1 MTCFNL
7 RANALVVSKEIQI
20 TNDGVIDTVFNGI
33 PDHAY
38 ELSVLLAN
46 YAHYI
51 NPSGTSIAFAQIN
64 DTLVTKFLY
73 TIYGHPED
81 LHSRKYPC
89 YK

>member
-1 MTCFNL
+1 M
-7 RANALVVSKEIQI
+7 VVSKEIQI

-38 ELSVLLAN
+38 EESVLLAN

-51 NPSGTSIAFAQIN
+51 NPSGTAIAFAQIN
-64 DTLVTKFLY
+64 NTLVPIYQY
-73 TIYGHPED
+73 TMYGHPED
-81 LHSRKYPC
+81 LHSRKYPI